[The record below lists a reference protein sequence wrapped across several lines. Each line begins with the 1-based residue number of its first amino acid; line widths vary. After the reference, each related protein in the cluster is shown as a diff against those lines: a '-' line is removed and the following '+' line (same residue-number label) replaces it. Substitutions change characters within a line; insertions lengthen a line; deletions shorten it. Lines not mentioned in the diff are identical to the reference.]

1 MAIAFEAATEKAKQF
16 LQDQRYS
23 EGRDLYNAKVFRGTL
38 LSDYSSRFFMN
49 PAVRAAILNSY
60 LDDFQGEAGELAE
73 ETLRHA
79 LASMIEAGEPMPED
93 LRMIAAEFL
102 RGTAPRPRRKTGRKE
117 ISYLHSRIVWAILQL
132 KAEGMQVT
140 RNDEPHVSSRNETS
154 ACDAVA
160 KALRE
165 LGLSPGSFAGVK
177 RIWLEERSF
186 IEIAWKVEQKLI

>member
-16 LQDQRYS
+16 LQDQRFS
-23 EGRDLYNAKVFRGTL
+23 EGRDLYNAKDYRGTL
-38 LSDYSSRFFMN
+38 LSDYSSRFFMD
-49 PAVRAAILNSY
+49 PAVRAAILNAY
-60 LDDFQGEAGELAE
+60 LDDFQGKAGELAE

-117 ISYLHSRIVWAILQL
+117 ISYLHSRIVWTIILL
-132 KAEGMQVT
+132 KAEGMSVT
-140 RNDEPHVSSRNETS
+140 RNDASEPES

-160 KALRE
+160 AALKDLR
-165 LGLSPGSFAGVK
+165 LRPTTYAAVK
-177 RIWLEERSF
+177 RIWLADHSF
-186 IEIAWKVEQKLI
+186 IEAAANVQKLI